1 MLKRGVKVSL
11 IASAVLCSGLVL
23 VSASSGATGGNRAS
37 RLFVRGAN
45 LCKLV
50 STAKL
55 EVATGLKLPRPV
67 WGGVYCR
74 WALSADRLKDSVW
87 LSVHRGLGRKGV
99 EAMNRAAATRR
110 VTVTDVTV
118 PGASYASLITAG
130 YRGMV
135 REWVAAVYPEGTV
148 LVNVNAPGL
157 TAAKAIAA
165 ATAVIS

>member
-87 LSVHRGLGRKGV
+87 LSVRRGLGRKGV
-99 EAMNRAAATRR
+99 EAMMPDRR

-118 PGASYASLITAG
+118 PGASYASLATAG

-148 LVNVNAPGL
+148 LVAVTAPGL

>member
-1 MLKRGVKVSL
+1 MKRGVKVSL
-11 IASAVLCSGLVL
+11 IVSAVLCSGLLL
-23 VSASSGATGGNRAS
+23 VSASSGATGGSGAS

-55 EVATGLKLPRPV
+55 EVATGLKLPPPV

-74 WALSADRLKDSVW
+74 WELSPGVLRDSVW
-87 LSVHRGLGRKGV
+87 LSVRRGLGRKGV
-99 EAMNRAAATRR
+99 EAMNREVSGRR

-118 PGASYASLITAG
+118 PGASYASLVTAG

-148 LVNVNAPGL
+148 LVAVTAPGL